1 MVGSIFLREK
11 EGGKREKGK
20 RERGEDTGYIVDIHC
35 GVVGNIQAFHVC
47 APGSIPGDGI
57 FLYFYSTAIHTHT
70 HTYTHTCIFMSPDI
84 CVSIYMCVSVCIYIY
99 ACVFVIFSLC
109 FSFFSFLWIPTIA
122 QLVERR
128 TVVVYRFP

>member
-11 EGGKREKGK
+11 EGGKEEKGK

-47 APGSIPGDGI
+47 APGSIPGDG
-57 FLYFYSTAIHTHT
+57 
-70 HTYTHTCIFMSPDI
+70 
-84 CVSIYMCVSVCIYIY
+84 
-99 ACVFVIFSLC
+99 VFC
-109 FSFFSFLWIPTIA
+109 RARGEREKGKKRKERTPTIA

-128 TVVVYRFP
+128 TVVENRIP

>member
-11 EGGKREKGK
+11 EGGGRERRGK

-47 APGSIPGDGI
+47 APGSIPGDG
-57 FLYFYSTAIHTHT
+57 
-70 HTYTHTCIFMSPDI
+70 
-84 CVSIYMCVSVCIYIY
+84 
-99 ACVFVIFSLC
+99 VFC
-109 FSFFSFLWIPTIA
+109 RARGEREKGKKRKERTPTIA

-128 TVVVYRFP
+128 TVVENRIP